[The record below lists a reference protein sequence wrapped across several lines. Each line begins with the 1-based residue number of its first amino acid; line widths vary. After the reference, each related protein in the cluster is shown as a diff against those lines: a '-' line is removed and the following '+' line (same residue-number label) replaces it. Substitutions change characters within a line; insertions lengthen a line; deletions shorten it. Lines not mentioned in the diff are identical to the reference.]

1 MIEICNSDFSC
12 TKLDTNSMRN
22 TFHVKYSDIVPNFLN
37 DLYIIIIEYQRVKVI
52 ICGINL

>member
-1 MIEICNSDFSC
+1 MHEARYEFYEKHIS
-12 TKLDTNSMRN
+12 RN
-22 TFHVKYSDIVPNFLN
+22 KYSDIVPNFLN